1 MQSVL
6 FPLHRSWAPQSKKRL
21 KCRHFGLRVTCL
33 HLFWC
38 FFGTGGQVP
47 ILTYPICAGLL
58 FPYLGEN
65 WSLQRKA
72 TWFLTKRSKAS
83 VSHFP
88 DGITRTRPL
97 MLLIS
102 DFSRV
107 RVDRPTLFFSK
118 SESGKSVAGINCY
131 LR

>member
-1 MQSVL
+1 MGTTVEKAVKMQI
-6 FPLHRSWAPQSKKRL
+6 FWAES
-21 KCRHFGLRVTCL
+21 
-33 HLFWC
+33 HLFALILV
-38 FFGTGGQVP
+38 FFDTGGQVP